1 MAENYKNDIISAMR
15 KAFEESGYYEA
26 YQVYNTNR
34 LPYPA
39 DNTKKLVEEAERTFV
54 GTMAEIKAHLEKVK
68 AISNEKHMQDLIQY
82 NKENSEIRDILIRFA
97 AEDALPD
104 NVAKNEEFI
113 KATQYYALSED
124 EPYNWNSE
132 YLEFWEVFQ
141 KGMEAISE
149 VNKEKFN
156 KNLAN

>member
-1 MAENYKNDIISAMR
+1 MTENYKNDIISAMR
-15 KAFEESGYYEA
+15 KAFEKSGYYEA

-34 LPYPA
+34 LPYPT
-39 DNTKKLVEEAERTFV
+39 DNTKKLIEEAERTFV

-68 AISNEKHMQDLIQY
+68 AKSNEKHMQDLTQY
-82 NKENSEIRDILIRFA
+82 NKESSEIRDVLIHLA

-113 KATQYYALSED
+113 KATWYYALSED

-132 YLEFWEVFQ
+132 YSEFWEVFQ

-156 KNLAN
+156 KNLSN

>member
-1 MAENYKNDIISAMR
+1 MAENHKNDIISAMR
-15 KAFEESGYYEA
+15 KAFEESGYYAA

-34 LPYPA
+34 LPFPT

-68 AISNEKHMQDLIQY
+68 AEGREKHRQDLIQY
-82 NKENSEIRDILIRFA
+82 NKENSEIRDVLIHLA
-97 AEDALPD
+97 AEDALP
-104 NVAKNEEFI
+104 NSVTKNEEFI

-132 YLEFWEVFQ
+132 YSEFWEGCQ
-141 KGMEAISE
+141 KGMDGLKS
-149 VNKEKFN
+149 N
-156 KNLAN
+156 

>member
-1 MAENYKNDIISAMR
+1 MR

-34 LPYPA
+34 LPYPT

-54 GTMAEIKAHLEKVK
+54 GTMAEIKAHLEKIK
-68 AISNEKHMQDLIQY
+68 AESKEKHRQDLIQY
-82 NKENSEIRDILIRFA
+82 NKENSEIRDALIHLA
-97 AEDALPD
+97 AEDVLPD

-113 KATQYYALSED
+113 KATWYYALSED

-132 YLEFWEVFQ
+132 YSEFWEVFQ
-141 KGMEAISE
+141 KGMDALKS
-149 VNKEKFN
+149 N
-156 KNLAN
+156 

>member
-1 MAENYKNDIISAMR
+1 MAENHKNDIISAMR
-15 KAFEESGYYEA
+15 KAFEESGYYAA
-26 YQVYNTNR
+26 YQVYNISR
-34 LPYPA
+34 LPFPT

-68 AISNEKHMQDLIQY
+68 AEGREKHRQDLIQY
-82 NKENSEIRDILIRFA
+82 NKENNEIRDALIHLA

-113 KATQYYALSED
+113 KATWYYALSED

-132 YLEFWEVFQ
+132 YSEFWEVFQ
-141 KGMEAISE
+141 KGMDALKS
-149 VNKEKFN
+149 N
-156 KNLAN
+156 

>member
-1 MAENYKNDIISAMR
+1 MTENYKNDIINAMR

-34 LPYPA
+34 LPYPT

-68 AISNEKHMQDLIQY
+68 AVSNEKHMQDLTQY
-82 NKENSEIRDILIRFA
+82 NKENSEIRNTLIHLA
-97 AEDALPD
+97 AEDTLPA

-141 KGMEAISE
+141 KGMDALKS
-149 VNKEKFN
+149 N
-156 KNLAN
+156 

>member
-1 MAENYKNDIISAMR
+1 MAENHKNDIISAMR
-15 KAFEESGYYEA
+15 KAFEESGYYAA
-26 YQVYNTNR
+26 YQVYNTSR
-34 LPYPA
+34 LPFPT

-68 AISNEKHMQDLIQY
+68 AEGREKHRQDLIQY
-82 NKENSEIRDILIRFA
+82 NKENSEIRNALTHLA

-113 KATQYYALSED
+113 KTTQYYALSED

-132 YLEFWEVFQ
+132 YSEFWEVFQ
-141 KGMEAISE
+141 KGMDALKS
-149 VNKEKFN
+149 N
-156 KNLAN
+156 

>member
-1 MAENYKNDIISAMR
+1 MAENCKNDIISAMR
-15 KAFEESGYYEA
+15 KAFEESGYYAA
-26 YQVYNTNR
+26 YQVYNTVR
-34 LPYPA
+34 LPFPT

-68 AISNEKHMQDLIQY
+68 AEGREKHRQDLIQY
-82 NKENSEIRDILIRFA
+82 NKEHSEIRDALIHLA
-97 AEDALPD
+97 AEDVLPD

-141 KGMEAISE
+141 KGMDALKS
-149 VNKEKFN
+149 N
-156 KNLAN
+156 